1 MNSRF
6 NRTVWFLLTVVLLA
20 ASGLFQE
27 ALAQATNGTLT
38 NLPPTV
44 PANPLPTG
52 KDAAWFALIPLVT
65 FGLAWI
71 FGKIRTLP
79 KQLIPLI
86 VPILG
91 WLVGFAIEK
100 ATAANFPWWSTTGAG
115 ALATWLYEAVK
126 GLSNAGPESALTPTP
141 GPNDSSPVIN
151 RT

>member
-20 ASGLFQE
+20 ACGLFQE

-44 PANPLPTG
+44 PANPFPVG
-52 KDAAWFALIPLVT
+52 KDAAWFAVIPVVT
-65 FGLAWI
+65 FAITWLI
-71 FGKIRTLP
+71 GKIRNLP
-79 KQLIPLI
+79 KQFLPLI
-86 VPILG
+86 TPILG
-91 WLVGFAIEK
+91 WLIGFAVEK
-100 ATAANFPWWSTTGAG
+100 ATNANFPWWSTAGAG
-115 ALATWLYEAVK
+115 AISTMLYESLK

-141 GPNDSSPVIN
+141 GPNDSVVN